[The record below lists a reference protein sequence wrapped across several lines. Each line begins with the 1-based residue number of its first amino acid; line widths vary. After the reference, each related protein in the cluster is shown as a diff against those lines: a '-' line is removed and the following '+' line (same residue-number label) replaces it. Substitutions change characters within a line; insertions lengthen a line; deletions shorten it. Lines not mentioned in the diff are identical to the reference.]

1 MRLGRI
7 QRQCRRCL
15 IVHDDEATMD
25 QLRQWVWARR
35 VLLERLPIRALRSI
49 GAKRVKRP
57 VGHRLYAESE
67 DAGCMVGLQAAELPS
82 VDETAITDT
91 ATSPPKPKNS
101 ARRVEHR
108 LSIGDNLPYRQSR
121 SSVALIA
128 LAGSTPGNTDGGT
141 ASPHMVNIPHAF
153 FQGRTGRHIRAD
165 HLSR

>member
-15 IVHDDEATMD
+15 IVHDDAATMD

-35 VLLERLPIRALRSI
+35 VLLERLPIRALCSI

-91 ATSPPKPKNS
+91 LLHRRSQRT
-101 ARRVEHR
+101 ARVVSSTGFRLVIIFLTDNHAHR
-108 LSIGDNLPYRQSR
+108 WR
-121 SSVALIA
+121 
-128 LAGSTPGNTDGGT
+128 
-141 ASPHMVNIPHAF
+141 
-153 FQGRTGRHIRAD
+153 
-165 HLSR
+165 